1 MLTKDFLSA
10 IQAAVFAPYFHE
22 EIRNQFQANVEKGT
36 FAKEQQE
43 YEQASALLCV
53 GLTPEKRQALSEYE
67 YISTLIRE
75 FSASFGFTAGIYCG
89 FKQLFTLDREEDG
102 GFFSHVV
109 DEIATRPRM
118 ECHHENYAN
127 LQKRHELYTRI
138 IESESEQTVDLMTI
152 ICCYWDQAAHSAS
165 LNGFYC
171 GYRAALGITFTV
183 TPFNH
188 SLSAVSS
195 KLLTMEHRLGYIKS
209 FSEIENELERK
220 QPQCNPA

>member
-10 IQAAVFAPYFHE
+10 IQSAVFAPYFHE
-22 EIRNQFQANVEKGT
+22 EIRNQFQADVKKGT
-36 FAKEQQE
+36 FEKEQHE
-43 YEQASALLCV
+43 YELALAQLSAR
-53 GLTPEKRQALSEYE
+53 LTPEKRKVLSEYE
-67 YISTLIRE
+67 NTSTLIRE

-118 ECHHENYAN
+118 EYHYENYAN

-138 IESESEQTVDLMTI
+138 IESESEQIVDLMTI
-152 ICCYWDQAAHSAS
+152 ICCYWDQAVHSAS

-188 SLSAVSS
+188 SLSTVSS

-209 FSEIENELERK
+209 FPEIENELERK
-220 QPQCNPA
+220 QNQCNPA